1 MFSCDVCSDIILPN
15 VGLFY
20 YWQLLERYYMP
31 TFWFIRHAESESN
44 AGLKTTSPKSI
55 NITEKGKQQAQCIA
69 DFIAD
74 KPNLFIHS
82 PYVRTEQTGQPLFEK
97 FPDVPI
103 KVWPI
108 QEFTYLQHEDYNQ
121 TTTRQRYPK
130 AQEYFRKGDPDY
142 VSGEGA
148 ESFNQFRSRIKTTL
162 DKMRDLESDFTVIFG
177 HGWFM
182 RAALWER
189 LIKDDLTKAERIE
202 EIKFLK
208 EKLMIG
214 HIPFTLYSLFGLR
227 PPKKIMN
234 NFLFF
239 SSITKIPNGTIFK
252 FEVDN
257 EKEIHFID
265 STFNHIPEELRGSSW
280 VDR

>member
-1 MFSCDVCSDIILPN
+1 MS
-15 VGLFY
+15 
-20 YWQLLERYYMP
+20 

-55 NITEKGKQQAQCIA
+55 NITEKGNQQAQYIA
-69 DFIAD
+69 DFIVD

-82 PYVRTEQTGQPLFEK
+82 PYVRTEQTGRPLFEK
-97 FPDVPI
+97 FSDVPI
-103 KVWPI
+103 KIWPI
-108 QEFTYLQHEDYNQ
+108 QEFTYLPQEDYYQ
-121 TTTRQRYPK
+121 TTTMQRYPK

-142 VSGEGA
+142 IAGDGA
-148 ESFNQFRSRIKTTL
+148 ESFNQFRTRIKYTFDRL
-162 DKMRDLESDFTVIFG
+162 RDIESDFTIIIG

-182 RAALWER
+182 RATLWER
-189 LIKDDLTKAERIE
+189 LIKGDLTRPERIE
-202 EIKFLK
+202 EFKLLK
-208 EKLMIG
+208 DKLMIG
-214 HIPFTLYSLFGLR
+214 SFPFTLYSLFGLR

-239 SSITKIPNGTIFK
+239 SSITKIQNGTIFK

-265 STFNHIPEELRGSSW
+265 STSSHIPDELRGSSW